1 LKVATITGQLR
12 GISDIFTNKSSS
24 KLAKI
29 FCFQFQLRVDFNTF
43 VIAGPN
49 TNAVSVGTTLN
60 GEVADPAIAQVF
72 STVTQVS
79 INMTLVQCFDHC

>member
-60 GEVADPAIAQVF
+60 GEVADPAIA
-72 STVTQVS
+72 TVTQVS